1 MGAMIIVA
9 IFVTGFLAGGL
20 GSMVG
25 LGGGVFIVPVLS
37 LVLGVD
43 LKAAIAASAICVV
56 LNSLN
61 GSAEYLRR
69 GMVHIKLALLL
80 QVSTAM
86 AAILGGIIVVYS
98 PVQTLKLVFAGT
110 LALVIAAL
118 VAAPRGAEVVPPGG
132 HDPFGMATEFDDP
145 TTAKPLSYV
154 PQRMK
159 RGVTLSWLAGL
170 SSGMLGIGG
179 GAVQVPM
186 MSAMMRVPL
195 RAAAATSTFMVGT
208 TASVSA
214 LILAM
219 AGVVDVAVTVP
230 AMAGVMIGSNLGAR
244 LGAKVSAGAL
254 RQVLILTL
262 AVLTV
267 AMAADG
273 LGWVQLR

>member
-1 MGAMIIVA
+1 
-9 IFVTGFLAGGL
+9 
-20 GSMVG
+20 
-25 LGGGVFIVPVLS
+25 
-37 LVLGVD
+37 
-43 LKAAIAASAICVV
+43 
-56 LNSLN
+56 
-61 GSAEYLRR
+61 
-69 GMVHIKLALLL
+69 
-80 QVSTAM
+80 
-86 AAILGGIIVVYS
+86 
-98 PVQTLKLVFAGT
+98 
-110 LALVIAAL
+110 
-118 VAAPRGAEVVPPGG
+118 
-132 HDPFGMATEFDDP
+132 
-145 TTAKPLSYV
+145 V
-154 PQRMK
+154 PQRMT
-159 RGVTLSWLAGL
+159 RGVTLSLLAGL

-230 AMAGVMIGSNLGAR
+230 AMAGVMLGSNLGAR
-244 LGAKVSAGAL
+244 LGARVSAGAL
-254 RQVLILTL
+254 RQVLIMTL